1 MQASRE
7 KLLMGCPWQSSG
19 YESMLPLRECSFDLH
34 ARRNSQKKRER
45 ERERLPRFLIIRC
58 PGSDDKMQKNQ
69 LGSLMLNNESFL
81 NTKESS

>member
-1 MQASRE
+1 
-7 KLLMGCPWQSSG
+7 MGCPWQSSG

-34 ARRNSQKKRER
+34 ARWNSQKKRER
-45 ERERLPRFLIIRC
+45 ERERERERLPRLLIIQC